1 KHFGRKRTYP
11 LHGFLSAL
19 ILQKI
24 FSIPSDALLLVF
36 LSLSRELRDFCG
48 FDKVPD
54 ASLLTRFKQDFCP
67 FLEQMF
73 EELVDLTEP
82 ICQAI
87 NASLSSMLTFDTSG
101 IELYVTENNPKYFN
115 SLLNQIK
122 TTYKDKP
129 KIKPLNIAYGLMP
142 SAAAAATDAKQLYI
156 NGHFCYADKFAI
168 LTNGLGVVRHISF
181 LDDSDFKAKHPDV
194 HIRSLKPL
202 IA

>member
-1 KHFGRKRTYP
+1 M
-11 LHGFLSAL
+11 
-19 ILQKI
+19 
-24 FSIPSDALLLVF
+24 F
-36 LSLSRELRDFCG
+36 LSLSKELRDFCG

-129 KIKPLNIAYGLMP
+129 KIKPLNIAYSLMP

-181 LDDSDFKAKHPDV
+181 LDDSDFKEGFKAGP
-194 HIRSLKPL
+194 SGFLCL
-202 IA
+202 TS